1 MNERRSGRPKETMTH
16 ETQPTLAVVG
26 STMIDLVAYAEVLP
40 EDGETLL
47 GEKFQMGF
55 GGKGANQ
62 AVMAKLMGAEVAMV
76 NCLGDD
82 DYAQMYRKNF
92 ADYGINTD
100 HVYTAPGASGVA
112 PIWVDGQG
120 HNRIIIIPGANHA
133 LTAQQATAAIEA
145 LAPLQVVIGQFEIPQ
160 EVTAAGFAAAQKFE
174 ATTVLNPAPAS
185 ALCPALLAVTD
196 WLIPNEHEFALLAG
210 SEPSDTALLSFAT
223 QTATRLLVTLG
234 EAGVALAVDGEVI
247 RLPTTRVEAID
258 TTGAGDAFVGA
269 FAYGLAAGLAPVA
282 AAQLGMDR
290 ATDSVTKLGTQ
301 SSYAPLSPR

>member
-1 MNERRSGRPKETMTH
+1 MTH

-40 EDGETLL
+40 GDGETLL

-62 AVMAKLMGAEVAMV
+62 AVMAKLMGAEVAMI

-82 DYAQMYRKNF
+82 DYAQLYRKNF

-100 HVYTAPGASGVA
+100 HVYPSPGASGVA

-120 HNRIIIIPGANHA
+120 NNRIIIIPGANHA
-133 LTAQQATAAIEA
+133 LTPNQAAAAIHA
-145 LAPLQVVIGQFEIPQ
+145 LPPLQVVVGQFEIPQ
-160 EVTAAGFAAAQKFE
+160 EVTQAGFAAAQE
-174 ATTVLNPAPAS
+174 LGAVTVLNPAPAS
-185 ALCPALLAVTD
+185 ALSPELLAVTV
-196 WLIPNEHEFALLAG
+196 WVIPNEHEFALLAG
-210 SEPSDTALLSFAT
+210 SEPTDTAIMDFAT
-223 QTATRLLVTLG
+223 QTSTNLLVTLG
-234 EAGVALAVDGEVI
+234 QSGVALVADGQVL
-247 RLPTTRVEAID
+247 RLPAQQVTALD

-269 FAYGLAAGLAPVA
+269 FAYGLAKGLDPVVA
-282 AAQLGMDR
+282 AKLGMDR

-301 SSYAPLSPR
+301 SSYAPLSLE